1 VGIFFIRTGRLR
13 VGEIVFVLGGTRSGK
28 SSFALREASRIEGR
42 KLFVATA
49 QAYDE
54 EMEERIAKHRSERK
68 DDWETLEEPIDLAGA
83 VRVACQTHHVAIVDC
98 LTIWLSNLMGAEG
111 DIEKAQDEFIESL
124 KGAPGSLSL
133 FIVSNEVGMGIVPE
147 NAMARQFRDLAG
159 RLNQRVAEV
168 ASRVFFV
175 AAGIPMKIK

>member
-1 VGIFFIRTGRLR
+1 M
-13 VGEIVFVLGGTRSGK
+13 
-28 SSFALREASRIEGR
+28 
-42 KLFVATA
+42 ATA

-54 EMEERIAKHRSERK
+54 EMEQRIGKHRSERG
-68 DDWETLEEPIDLAGA
+68 DDWETLEEPIHLARA
-83 VRVACQTHHVAIVDC
+83 VGQVCLTYDVALIDC
-98 LTIWLSNLMGAEG
+98 LTIWLSNLMCTEG
-111 DIEKAQDEFIESL
+111 DVEKAQNEFIGSL
-124 KGAPGSLSL
+124 KGVPESLSL

-168 ASRVFFV
+168 ASDVFFV

>member
-1 VGIFFIRTGRLR
+1 MGR
-13 VGEIVFVLGGTRSGK
+13 IVFVLGGTRSGK

-54 EMEERIAKHRSERK
+54 EMEQRIGKHRSERG
-68 DDWETLEEPIDLAGA
+68 DDWETLEEPIQLARA
-83 VRVACQTHHVAIVDC
+83 VGQVCLTYDVALIDC
-98 LTIWLSNLMGAEG
+98 LTIWLSNLMCAEG
-111 DIEKAQDEFIESL
+111 DIEKAQNDFIESL
-124 KGAPGSLSL
+124 KGVPDSLGL